1 MSLHPIA
8 SACRS
13 CRYYTP
19 EGRRGGHCQQ
29 LGVPVRG
36 GWEACAIA
44 IPAFAPTGE
53 NLEKMLWDN
62 EILKLQQMRPLKT
75 SSDNQLLDTPQPKSN
90 PVPSPQTPISATSI
104 ASRV

>member
-1 MSLHPIA
+1 MNLHPIA

-36 GWEACAIA
+36 GWQACSLA
-44 IPAFAPTGE
+44 IPAFAPSGE
-53 NLEKMLWDN
+53 NIEKMLLWQK
-62 EILKLQQMRPLKT
+62 EMFLLGEVLPLEGA
-75 SSDNQLLDTPQPKSN
+75 SDTARIGDQTPKSASFAETPKAIGA
-90 PVPSPQTPISATSI
+90 PV
-104 ASRV
+104 

>member
-1 MSLHPIA
+1 MTLHPIA

-36 GWEACAIA
+36 SWEACSLA
-44 IPAFAPTGE
+44 IPAFAPSGE
-53 NLEKMLWDN
+53 NLEMLMWHN
-62 EILKLQQMRPLKT
+62 EIFKLQEVRPLES
-75 SSDNQLLDTPQPKSN
+75 SSDQKLDAPQPRRTLVSET
-90 PVPSPQTPISATSI
+90 QTALAATSI
-104 ASRV
+104 TARV